1 MEQQKVINS
10 TKAFSGFRD
19 RAEEILYRMFPQS
32 FDSGSVHGVH
42 MGHQR
47 DIDPGMKG
55 GHRIPATPSTMSSA
69 LFFATADSSMNPNTI
84 ANEEAKRPT
93 FEKRVDETLA
103 KLASATVDSLMS
115 KGIDK
120 EKAEKQ
126 VLDSMSVMGW
136 YDAKKNAFVAERI
149 ASQVNDSVLSGMET
163 PYWNTSILQKVF
175 RQPFL
180 EGYATKLV
188 SPQAVP
194 NMWADLV
201 QIFTASYEGQA
212 RMSSVAKGTGEHNT
226 SVGVKNR
233 VNTMISE
240 VVNLVIDYESPTP
253 NELHV
258 LGQQGNFLGGQL
270 IGDRDAYANL
280 MLRTLKNNM
289 YYYGADEFDGL
300 YQIASRD
307 AAAPGSISSMSLYA
321 GTPINAIW
329 DTDMVSAAAGLTTGA
344 KVIKAFTY
352 IFGEIMESLNFM
364 PKSVRIACSPVVY
377 KVLKFVLTSDE
388 FVQKSPL
395 SFISNAFEF
404 GNKIVGTMATQG
416 LDAGWSSFELMPDPM
431 LGANTPGNPNN
442 YDLMF
447 ITFPEWQSALDP
459 SGLTDVI
466 IAPVL
471 VENMIL
477 PSAPGYRDGT
487 VRTAMTRIGSILAP
501 MERSV
506 FCIKGFGTQNG

>member
-1 MEQQKVINS
+1 MEQQKVIHS
-10 TKAFSGFRD
+10 TKAFNGFRE
-19 RAEEILYRMFPQS
+19 RAEDLLYRLFPQS
-32 FDSGSVHGVH
+32 LDSGAIHGVH

-55 GHRIPATPSTMSSA
+55 GHRVPATPSTMASA
-69 LFFATADSSMNPNTI
+69 LFFATADSQMNPAML
-84 ANEEAKRPT
+84 ANEEAKRST
-93 FEKRVDETLA
+93 VEKRVDNTLA
-103 KLASATVDSLMS
+103 KLAAATVDSLMS
-115 KGIDK
+115 KGIEK

-126 VLDSMSVMGW
+126 VLDSMASIGW
-136 YDAKKNAFVAERI
+136 YDKSKGTFVVERI
-149 ASQVNDSVLSGMET
+149 ASQVNDSVLAGMTT
-163 PYWNTSILQKVF
+163 PYWNISVIQKVF

-180 EGYATKLV
+180 EGYATKMV

-194 NMWADLV
+194 NIWADLV

-212 RMSSVAKGTGEHNT
+212 RISSVAKGTGEFNT

-240 VVNLVIDYESPTP
+240 VINLVIDYESPTP

-280 MLRTLKNNM
+280 MLRTLKNNL
-289 YYYGADEFDGL
+289 YYYGAEEFDGL
-300 YQIASRD
+300 YQIADRD
-307 AAAPGSISSMSLYA
+307 AAVPGSISSMSTYS
-321 GTPINAIW
+321 GTPLNDIW
-329 DTDMVSAAAGLTTGA
+329 DTDMVSNVPGLTTGA
-344 KVIKAFTY
+344 TIVKAFTY
-352 IFGEIMESLNFM
+352 MFGEIMESLNFM
-364 PKSVRIACSPVVY
+364 PKSVRIACSPIVY
-377 KVLKFVLTSDE
+377 KVLKFVLTSDA

-395 SFISNAFEF
+395 SFINNAFEF
-404 GNKIVGTMATQG
+404 GNKIVGTMSTQG

-431 LGANTPGNPNN
+431 LMPMTPGNPNP
-442 YDLMF
+442 YDMMF
-447 ITFPEWQSALDP
+447 ISFPEWQSALEP
-459 SGLTDVI
+459 SNLSDVI

-501 MERSV
+501 VERSV
-506 FCIKGFGTQNG
+506 FCVKGFGVQN

>member
-10 TKAFSGFRD
+10 TKSFEGFRK
-19 RAEEILYRMFPQS
+19 RAEEILYRSFPQS
-32 FDSGSVHGVH
+32 FDSGAVHGVH
-42 MGHQR
+42 MGHQK

-55 GHRIPATPSTMSSA
+55 GHRIPATPSTMASA
-69 LFFATADSSMNPNTI
+69 LFFATADSMMNPALI
-84 ANEEAKRPT
+84 ANEDARRKT

-103 KLASATVDSLMS
+103 KLATATVDSLMA
-115 KGIDK
+115 KGIER

-126 VLDSMSVMGW
+126 VLDSMASIGW
-136 YDAKKNAFVAERI
+136 YDKKSGAFVVERI
-149 ASQVNDSVLSGMET
+149 ASQVNDSVLTGLET
-163 PYWNTSILQKVF
+163 PYWNISVLQKVF

-180 EGYATKLV
+180 EGYATRMV
-188 SPQAVP
+188 SPQSVP

-212 RMSSVAKGTGEHNT
+212 RISSVAKGTGEHNT

-240 VVNLVIDYESPTP
+240 VLNLVIDYESPTP

-258 LGQQGNFLGGQL
+258 LSQQGNFLGGQL
-270 IGDRDAYANL
+270 VGDRDAYANL
-280 MLRTLKNNM
+280 MLRTLKNNL
-289 YYYGADEFDGL
+289 YYYGAEEFDGL
-300 YQIASRD
+300 YQIADRD
-307 AAAPGSISSMSLYA
+307 AAAAGAISTMSLYS
-321 GTPINAIW
+321 GTPLNTIW

-344 KVIKAFTY
+344 KVVKAFTY
-352 IFGEIMESLNFM
+352 IMGEIMESLNFM
-364 PKSVRIACSPVVY
+364 PKSVRIAVSPIVY
-377 KVLKFVLTSDE
+377 KVLKFVLTSDA

-395 SFISNAFEF
+395 SFINTAFEF
-404 GNKIVGTMATQG
+404 GNKIIGTMSTQG
-416 LDAGWSSFELMPDPM
+416 LDDVWSSFELMPDPM
-431 LGANTPGNPNN
+431 LGPNTPGNPNA

-447 ITFPEWQSALDP
+447 ITFPEWQSALEP
-459 SGLTDVI
+459 SGIKDVI
-466 IAPVL
+466 IAPTL

-501 MERSV
+501 IERSV
-506 FCIKGFGTQNG
+506 FCIKGFGVQS

>member
-10 TKAFSGFRD
+10 TKAFNGFRE
-19 RAEEILYRMFPQS
+19 RAEEILYRLFPQS
-32 FDSGSVHGVH
+32 FDSGAIHGVH
-42 MGHQR
+42 MGHQK

-55 GHRIPATPSTMSSA
+55 GHRVPATPSTMSSA
-69 LFFATADSSMNPNTI
+69 LFFATADAMMNPGLI
-84 ANEEAKRPT
+84 ANEDAKRPT
-93 FEKRVDETLA
+93 FEKRVDQTLA

-115 KGIDK
+115 KGIER

-126 VLDSMSVMGW
+126 VLDSMASIGW
-136 YDAKKNAFVAERI
+136 YDKSKGTFVVERV
-149 ASQVNDSVLSGMET
+149 ASQVNDSALAGMTT
-163 PYWNTSILQKVF
+163 PYWNISVLQKVF

-180 EGYATKLV
+180 EGYATKMV
-188 SPQAVP
+188 SPQGVP

-212 RMSSVAKGTGEHNT
+212 RISSVAKGTGEFNT

-240 VVNLVIDYESPTP
+240 VLNLVIDYESPTP

-280 MLRTLKNNM
+280 MLRTLKNNL
-289 YYYGADEFDGL
+289 YYYGAEEFDGL
-300 YQIASRD
+300 YQIADRD
-307 AAAPGSISSMSLYA
+307 AAAPGSISSMELYQ
-321 GTPINAIW
+321 GTPLGDIW
-329 DTDMVSAAAGLTTGA
+329 DAEMTSGAPGLTTGA
-344 KVIKAFTY
+344 QVIKAFTY
-352 IFGEIMESLNFM
+352 AFGEIMQSLNFM
-364 PKSVRIACSPVVY
+364 PKSVRIACSPIVY
-377 KVLKFVLTSDE
+377 KVLKFVLTSDA

-395 SFISNAFEF
+395 SFINSAFEF
-404 GNKIVGTMATQG
+404 GNKIIGTMSTEG
-416 LDAGWSSFELMPDPM
+416 LDNGWSSFELMPDPM
-431 LGANTPGNPNN
+431 LGPNTPGNPND
-442 YDLMF
+442 YDMMF
-447 ITFPEWQSALDP
+447 ITFPEWQSALEP
-459 SGLTDVI
+459 SGLSDVI

-487 VRTAMTRIGSILAP
+487 VRTAMSRIGSILAP
-501 MERSV
+501 VERSV
-506 FCIKGFGTQNG
+506 FCIKGFGTQG

>member
-10 TKAFSGFRD
+10 TKAFNGFRE
-19 RAEEILYRMFPQS
+19 RAEDILYRLFPQS
-32 FDSGSVHGVH
+32 FDSGAVHGVH
-42 MGHQR
+42 MGHQK

-55 GHRIPATPSTMSSA
+55 GHRVPATPSTMSSA
-69 LFFATADSSMNPNTI
+69 LFFATADSSMNPALI
-84 ANEEAKRPT
+84 VNEDAKRPT
-93 FEKRVDETLA
+93 YEKRVDQTLA
-103 KLASATVDSLMS
+103 KLASATVDSLMA
-115 KGIDK
+115 KGIER

-126 VLDSMSVMGW
+126 VLDSMASIGW
-136 YDAKKNAFVAERI
+136 YDKAKNTFVVERM
-149 ASQVNDSVLSGMET
+149 ASQVSDSALAGMTT
-163 PYWNTSILQKVF
+163 PYWNISVLQKVF

-180 EGYATKLV
+180 EGYATKMV
-188 SPQAVP
+188 SPQSVP

-212 RMSSVAKGTGEHNT
+212 RISSVAKGTGEHNT
-226 SVGVKNR
+226 SVAVKNR

-240 VVNLVIDYESPTP
+240 VLNIVIDYESPTP

-280 MLRTLKNNM
+280 MLRTLKNNL
-289 YYYGADEFDGL
+289 YYYGAEEFDGL
-300 YQIASRD
+300 YQIADRD
-307 AAAPGSISSMSLYA
+307 AAVPGSISTMQLYS
-321 GTPINAIW
+321 GTPLNDIW

-352 IFGEIMESLNFM
+352 MFGEIMESLNFM
-364 PKSVRIACSPVVY
+364 PKSVRIACSPITY
-377 KVLKFVLTSDE
+377 KVLKFVLTSDA

-395 SFISNAFEF
+395 SFINSAFEY
-404 GNKIVGTMATQG
+404 GNKIIGTMATEG
-416 LDAGWSSFELMPDPM
+416 LDSGWTSFELMPDPM
-431 LGANTPGNPNN
+431 LGPNTPGNPNDHDIM
-442 YDLMF
+442 Y

-501 MERSV
+501 VERSV
-506 FCIKGFGTQNG
+506 FCIKGFGTKG

>member
-10 TKAFSGFRD
+10 TKSFEGFRK
-19 RAEEILYRMFPQS
+19 RAEELLYRAFPQS
-32 FDSGSVHGVH
+32 FDSGAVHGVH
-42 MGHQR
+42 MGHQK

-55 GHRIPATPSTMSSA
+55 GHRIPATPSTMASA
-69 LFFATADSSMNPNTI
+69 LFFATADSMMNPALI
-84 ANEEAKRPT
+84 ANEDARRKT

-103 KLASATVDSLMS
+103 KLATATVDSLMA
-115 KGIDK
+115 KGIER

-126 VLDSMSVMGW
+126 VLDSMASIGW
-136 YDAKKNAFVAERI
+136 YDKKSGTFVVERI
-149 ASQVNDSVLSGMET
+149 ASQVNDSVLTGLET
-163 PYWNTSILQKVF
+163 PYWNISVLQKVF

-180 EGYATKLV
+180 EGYATRMV
-188 SPQAVP
+188 SPQSVP

-212 RMSSVAKGTGEHNT
+212 RISSVAKGTGEHNT

-240 VVNLVIDYESPTP
+240 VLNLVIDYESPTP

-258 LGQQGNFLGGQL
+258 LSQQGNFLGGQL
-270 IGDRDAYANL
+270 VGDRDAYANL
-280 MLRTLKNNM
+280 MLRTLKNNL
-289 YYYGADEFDGL
+289 YYYGAEEFDGL
-300 YQIASRD
+300 YQIADRD
-307 AAAPGSISSMSLYA
+307 AAAPGAISTMSLYS
-321 GTPINAIW
+321 GTPLNTIW

-344 KVIKAFTY
+344 KVVKAFTY
-352 IFGEIMESLNFM
+352 IMGEIMESLNFM
-364 PKSVRIACSPVVY
+364 PKSVRIAVSPIVY
-377 KVLKFVLTSDE
+377 KVLKFVLTSDA

-395 SFISNAFEF
+395 SFINTAFEF
-404 GNKIVGTMATQG
+404 GNKIIGTMSTQG
-416 LDAGWSSFELMPDPM
+416 LDDVWSSFELMPDPM
-431 LGANTPGNPNN
+431 LGPNTPGNPNA

-447 ITFPEWQSALDP
+447 ITFPEWQSALEP
-459 SGLTDVI
+459 SGIKDVI
-466 IAPVL
+466 IAPTL

-501 MERSV
+501 IERSV
-506 FCIKGFGTQNG
+506 FCIKGFGVQS